1 MSMVL
6 TAFECLEPDIIV
18 SSIPDNQ
25 VFHASRKALQ
35 NSNVFR
41 DMFSCCDSR
50 TTPADQI
57 VRLDEHASN
66 LTVLLN
72 VLHNPPGLPIQI
84 HSYTK
89 HYRDRNSAQSYHLF
103 QRQYDPGTVIPLPVI
118 PLLLTLADKYCIESI
133 TETLSV
139 HLSAHAPIDP
149 LRVYGYAVAFGLG
162 TAASTASQYLDP
174 MASYDA
180 SQVEVIPTVAAYH
193 RVLVLQNFRVQA
205 LRRILSGEEIFPHG
219 YGLCTSHQRQTTSL
233 WEARRTY
240 LLGRIQSNTDVAC
253 EMDIVRQLLAD
264 CKICHKACSAA
275 VDMLG
280 YKCRRVIRR
289 VDQLKEATDGDDPI
303 NGIYDL

>member
-1 MSMVL
+1 MVL
-6 TAFECLEPDIIV
+6 AAFECLEPDIIV
-18 SSIPDNQ
+18 SSIPDDQ
-25 VFHASRKALQ
+25 VFHASRKALE

-41 DMFSCCDSR
+41 DMFRCCDSR
-50 TTPADQI
+50 TSRTDEI

-72 VLHNPPGLPIQI
+72 VLHYPPRSPIRV
-84 HSYTK
+84 HSHTK
-89 HYRDRNSAQSYHLF
+89 PYRNRNSAQSNHLS
-103 QRQYDPGTVIPLPVI
+103 QPQYDPGTVIPLPII
-118 PLLLTLADKYCIESI
+118 PLLLSLADKYCIESI
-133 TETLSV
+133 TETLSI
-139 HLSAHAPIDP
+139 HLSAHALTDP

-174 MASYDA
+174 MASYA
-180 SQVEVIPTVAAYH
+180 AAQVEVIPTVAAYH

-219 YGLCTSHQRQTTSL
+219 YGLCPSHQRQTTSI
-233 WEARRTY
+233 WEARRTF
-240 LLGRIQSNTDVAC
+240 LMGRIQSNTDVAG
-253 EMDIVRQLLAD
+253 EMDIVRPLLTD

-289 VDQLKEATDGDDPI
+289 VDQLKETTDGDVPI

>member
-1 MSMVL
+1 MSMTL
-6 TAFECLEPDIIV
+6 TTFECLEPDIIV

-25 VFHASRKALQ
+25 VFHASRKALE
-35 NSNVFR
+35 NSNVFC
-41 DMFSCCDSR
+41 DMFNCCDSR
-50 TTPADQI
+50 ITPADQI

-72 VLHNPPGLPIQI
+72 VLHNPPGLPI
-84 HSYTK
+84 HTK
-89 HYRDRNSAQSYHLF
+89 HYRDHNSAQYNHLF
-103 QRQYDPGTVIPLPVI
+103 QRQYYNPGTIIPLPVI
-118 PLLLTLADKYCIESI
+118 QLLLTLADKYCIESI

-139 HLSAHAPIDP
+139 HLSAHAPTDP
-149 LRVYGYAVAFGLG
+149 LRVYGYAVAFSLG

-174 MASYDA
+174 IASYGA
-180 SQVEVIPTVAAYH
+180 SEVEVIPTVAAYH

-205 LRRILSGEEIFPHG
+205 LRRILSGEEIFPYG

-240 LLGRIQSNTDVAC
+240 LLGKIQSNTDVAG
-253 EMDIVRQLLAD
+253 EMDVIRPLLSD

-289 VDQLKEATDGDDPI
+289 VDQHKETTDGDDPI
-303 NGIYDL
+303 NGLYDL